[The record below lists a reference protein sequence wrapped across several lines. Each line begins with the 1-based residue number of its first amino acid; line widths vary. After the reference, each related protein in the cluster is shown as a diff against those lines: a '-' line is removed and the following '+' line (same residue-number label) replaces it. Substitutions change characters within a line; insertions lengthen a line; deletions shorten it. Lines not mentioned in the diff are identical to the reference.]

1 MAYKRRGMLRFL
13 RVRNF
18 ALIDQLE
25 LHLQDGFNLL
35 SGETGAGKSIIVDAL
50 GLLAGSKAS
59 AEMVRTGESRAIIEA
74 VFETDLKAELDRL
87 GLDAGDAETEVII
100 RREISSDERNRVYI
114 NNQPSTVSSLREVAP
129 SLLDIHGQHDQQ
141 TLLDN
146 SRQFAFIDAYA
157 DSTRL
162 AGQVREIFT
171 RIEAAEAE
179 LNDLIAEHARK
190 IERSDLLTFQHD
202 EIQKV
207 NPKPGETEDVRRKLG
222 VLSNSEKLL
231 GAAARGYEALYEAET
246 SALSTIAQVQRSL
259 REAAQHDS
267 RLERVVEQI
276 ETSRLSLQD
285 VAYALRDYAGSVDA
299 DPQQLEQ
306 AQARL
311 AELERLHRKYG
322 PNLMEH
328 LQKVRRE
335 LDSIG
340 LTETKKDELQKRI
353 AALRDEYSH
362 AAASLSRRRRA
373 ASKDL
378 ESALETELKS
388 LAMPHARLVIAWH
401 DVSPGRGTGID
412 RPELLFSP
420 NPGEEP
426 RPLERIASG
435 GELSRV
441 MLALRGVLAVDRPR
455 KALVFDEIDA
465 GIGGKAAET
474 VGQKLKELSTR
485 YQVLCVTH
493 LAQIA
498 AFAAHQYRIEKIALD
513 GRSVTRVATLDGE
526 ERIEELVRM
535 MSGSR
540 VTHAAREHVKELLK
554 ATKA

>member
-1 MAYKRRGMLRFL
+1 MLRLL

-25 LHLQDGFNLL
+25 LHLDHGFNLL

-50 GLLAGSKAS
+50 GLLSGSKAS
-59 AEMVRTGESRAIIEA
+59 AGMVRTGENRAIIEA
-74 VFETDLKAELDRL
+74 VFEADLKSELDRL
-87 GLDAGDAETEVII
+87 GLDSEDAGADLII
-100 RREISSDERNRVYI
+100 RREVSSDDRNRVYI
-114 NNQPSTVSSLREVAP
+114 NNQPSTVSALRELAP
-129 SLLDIHGQHDQQ
+129 SLLDIHGQHEQQ
-141 TLLDN
+141 SLLDN
-146 SRQFAFIDAYA
+146 SRQLALIDAYA

-162 AGQVREIFT
+162 AEKVREIF
-171 RIEAAEAE
+171 ISVEAAEAE
-179 LNDLIAEHARK
+179 IAELTAEHARK
-190 IERSDLLTFQHD
+190 IERSDLLSFQHD
-202 EIQKV
+202 EILKV
-207 NPKPGETEDVRRKLG
+207 DPKPGETEGLRRKLE
-222 VLSNSEKLL
+222 VLSNAEKLL
-231 GAAARGYEALYEAET
+231 GAAARGYEALYEAEA
-246 SALSTIAQVQRSL
+246 SVLSTIAQVQRVL
-259 REAAQHDS
+259 RDAAQHDS

-276 ETSRLSLQD
+276 ETSRISLQD

-299 DPQQLEQ
+299 DPRQLEQ
-306 AQARL
+306 SQARL

-322 PNLMEH
+322 PDLLEH

-340 LTETKKDELQKRI
+340 LAETKKDALQARI
-353 AALRDEYSH
+353 AALRDEYSK
-362 AAASLSRRRRA
+362 AAGSLSKKRRA

-378 ESALETELKS
+378 ESAVEKELKS
-388 LAMPHARLVIAWH
+388 LAMPHARFVIGWENI
-401 DVSPGRGTGID
+401 SPGRATGID

-441 MLALRGVLAVDRPR
+441 MLALRSVLAVDHPQ
-455 KALVFDEIDA
+455 KTLVFDEVDA

-474 VGQKLKELSTR
+474 VGQKLKELSAR

-498 AFAAHQYRIEKIALD
+498 AFATHQYRIEKIVLD
-513 GRSVTRVATLDGE
+513 GRSVTRVGALDGE

>member
-25 LHLQDGFNLL
+25 LHFEDGFNLL

-74 VFETDLKAELDRL
+74 VFEADLKAELGRL
-87 GLDAGDAETEVII
+87 GLDAGDLEAEMII
-100 RREISSDERNRVYI
+100 RREISPDDRNRVFI
-114 NNQPSTVSSLREVAP
+114 NNQPTTVSSLRELAP
-129 SLLDIHGQHDQQ
+129 SLLDIHGQHEQQ
-141 TLLDN
+141 TLLDHA
-146 SRQFAFIDAYA
+146 RQLDLIDAYA
-157 DSTRL
+157 DSARL
-162 AGQVREIFT
+162 AGKVREIFT
-171 RIEAAEAE
+171 TVEAAEAE
-179 LNDLIAEHARK
+179 IAELIAEHARK
-190 IERSDLLTFQHD
+190 IERSDLLIFQRD
-202 EIQKV
+202 EIQKTD
-207 NPKPGETEDVRRKLG
+207 PKPGEAEEVRRKLE
-222 VLSNSEKLL
+222 VLSNAEKLL

-246 SALSTIAQVQRSL
+246 SVVSTIAQVQRVL
-259 REAAQHDS
+259 REAEQHDS
-267 RLERVVEQI
+267 RLERLIEQI
-276 ETSRLSLQD
+276 ETARISLQD
-285 VAYALRDYAGSVDA
+285 VAYALRDYAGNVDA

-306 AQARL
+306 AQGRL

-322 PNLMEH
+322 PDLLEH
-328 LQKVRRE
+328 LHKVRRE

-340 LTETKKDELQKRI
+340 LTETKKDELQIRL
-353 AALRDEYSH
+353 AALKKEY
-362 AAASLSRRRRA
+362 AEAASLLSGQRRT
-373 ASKDL
+373 ASKSL
-378 ESALETELKS
+378 ESAVERELKS
-388 LAMPHARLVIAWH
+388 LAMPQARFVIAWQ
-401 DVSPGRGTGID
+401 DVSPGRASGID
-412 RPELLFSP
+412 RPELLISP
-420 NPGEEP
+420 NSGEEP
-426 RPLERIASG
+426 RPLERIVSG

-441 MLALRGVLAVDRPR
+441 MLALRSVLAVDRPQ
-455 KALVFDEIDA
+455 KTLVFDEIDA

-474 VGQKLKELSTR
+474 VGQKLKELSLR

-498 AFAAHQYRIEKIALD
+498 AFAAHQYRIDKNVLD
-513 GRSVTRVATLDGE
+513 GRSVTRVAALHGD

>member
-25 LHLQDGFNLL
+25 LHFEDGFNLL

-59 AEMVRTGESRAIIEA
+59 AEMVRTGESRAIVEA
-74 VFETDLKAELDRL
+74 VFEADLKAELGRL
-87 GLDAGDAETEVII
+87 GLDAGDLEAEMII
-100 RREISSDERNRVYI
+100 RREISPDDRNRVFI
-114 NNQPSTVSSLREVAP
+114 NNQPTTVSSLRELAP
-129 SLLDIHGQHDQQ
+129 SLLDIHGQHEQQ
-141 TLLDN
+141 TLLDHA
-146 SRQFAFIDAYA
+146 RQLDLIDAYA
-157 DSTRL
+157 DSARL
-162 AGQVREIFT
+162 AGKVREIFT
-171 RIEAAEAE
+171 TVEAAEAE
-179 LNDLIAEHARK
+179 IAELIAEHARK
-190 IERSDLLTFQHD
+190 IERSDLLIFQRD
-202 EIQKV
+202 EIQKTD
-207 NPKPGETEDVRRKLG
+207 PKPGEAEEVRRKLE
-222 VLSNSEKLL
+222 VLSNAEKLL

-246 SALSTIAQVQRSL
+246 SVVSTIAQVERVL

-267 RLERVVEQI
+267 RLERLIEQI
-276 ETSRLSLQD
+276 ETARISLQD
-285 VAYALRDYAGSVDA
+285 VAYALRDYAGNVDA

-322 PNLMEH
+322 PDLLEH
-328 LQKVRRE
+328 LHKVRRE

-340 LTETKKDELQKRI
+340 LTETKKDELQIRL
-353 AALRDEYSH
+353 AALKKEY
-362 AAASLSRRRRA
+362 AEAASLLSGQRRT
-373 ASKDL
+373 ASKSL
-378 ESALETELKS
+378 ESAVERELKS
-388 LAMPHARLVIAWH
+388 LAMPQARFVIAWQ
-401 DVSPGRGTGID
+401 DVSPGRASGID
-412 RPELLFSP
+412 RPELLISP
-420 NPGEEP
+420 NSGEEP
-426 RPLERIASG
+426 RPLERIVSG

-441 MLALRGVLAVDRPR
+441 MLALRSVLAVDRPQ
-455 KALVFDEIDA
+455 KTLVFDEIDA

-474 VGQKLKELSTR
+474 VGQKLKELSMR

-498 AFAAHQYRIEKIALD
+498 AFAAHQYRIDKNVLD
-513 GRSVTRVATLDGE
+513 GRSVTRVAALHGD